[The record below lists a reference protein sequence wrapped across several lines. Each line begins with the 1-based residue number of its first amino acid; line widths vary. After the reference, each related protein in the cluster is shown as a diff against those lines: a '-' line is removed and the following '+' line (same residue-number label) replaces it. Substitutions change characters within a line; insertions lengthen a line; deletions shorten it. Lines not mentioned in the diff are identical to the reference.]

1 MAKYNCKIYWKGAP
15 EAYDVEY
22 SSAEEVAHYLS
33 GIAIQYSDTPTLC
46 VKITNA
52 DTGRLCYDSWLTE
65 PTAIGLKQFLESYE
79 NE

>member
-1 MAKYNCKIYWKGAP
+1 MAKYKCKVYWKGAP

-22 SSAEEVAHYLS
+22 SSAQELSHYLS
-33 GIAIQYSDTPTLC
+33 GIAIQYSDTPNLC

-65 PTAIGLKQFLESYE
+65 PTAIGFKQFLESYE